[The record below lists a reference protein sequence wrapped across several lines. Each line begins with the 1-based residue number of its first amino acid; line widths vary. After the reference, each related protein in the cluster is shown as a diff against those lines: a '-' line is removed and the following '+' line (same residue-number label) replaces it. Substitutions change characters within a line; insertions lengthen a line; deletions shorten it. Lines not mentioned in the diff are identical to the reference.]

1 MSLFLSRGLGCE
13 DQNVTNDSLEPVDH
27 AILELLDWIKNR
39 PSWHAEAL
47 IRASEGPLGPKE
59 ILELAEKCILESQAS
74 SPQKRSVTTQELS
87 VTTSTAPL
95 VTLTQISNVKN
106 VNKLAANQVLQF
118 APAGLTVI
126 YGDNGTGKSGYTR
139 LLRQVCQVRGL
150 PGQVLPDIYSQGQE
164 SPTAS
169 ISWSAGDSEETC
181 EWKHGSTAAAQL
193 KSVSVFDSK
202 AADHHIQD
210 GAQAAY
216 TPEALRLLECLG
228 SALRQVEDEL
238 QRRIDAKESDITPVT
253 FVHEDSE
260 LAELMSALGQPGT
273 EDRIKKASVLN
284 AEEVQR
290 LAELAQSLEEASKTD
305 PSIKMASLKRLIKEA
320 EELIRKLEVL
330 GHCLDETQIAAV
342 RDKAENVAGKVKVA
356 EASAAL
362 LAGMEMPDLGSAG
375 WKQLW
380 DAARTYSRSSAYP
393 EHAFPHVHGDARCVL
408 CQQLLGQEAKA
419 RMESLDKYVNDTAQ
433 QDLKIAQAEAVTAL
447 EAVRNKVTGAIQNLI
462 PSAELADL
470 SQEISL
476 SKVLAPISAAA
487 QARLDFMQL
496 LVATP
501 TEFQRPSPSD
511 IGWDVPGIVAGF
523 QAAIGEWALQM
534 SVLAE
539 LCDEEGQAKLRK
551 EHRTLKE
558 REVLAANLNSVL
570 AENQRQEDLRKLR
583 AAISTTKRRAVTQ
596 QHGKLSQQLV
606 TEKLQEIFNDE
617 LKRLGAGRLQVSI
630 NRSGS
635 ANAASTFK
643 LTFDGVDAKTA
654 LGEVFSEGECRIIS
668 LARFLTEMR
677 YSKSKAAIVM
687 DDPVSSLDHKYRA
700 KVAKRLAA
708 EAVERQIVVFTHDI
722 AFLEQL
728 NHNAPHVG
736 AEIAYLVLE
745 NTSAGA
751 GTCSGTFP
759 PYGAT
764 LGRRLGYIRNHL
776 QSNEKYW
783 YNEADK
789 EWREASET
797 LVREMRKAWERAIE
811 EVLFNDTV
819 TRFERAVQTNRVRE
833 VTVDDSDWTAIE
845 NAMTE
850 LSRLGPHDEPQE
862 AQDEPP
868 TPDDIKTLMRDL
880 ELWKTGIEQRRK
892 ATGKRRPKV
901 TAKI

>member
-1 MSLFLSRGLGCE
+1 M
-13 DQNVTNDSLEPVDH
+13 TNESLEPVDQ

-39 PSWHAEAL
+39 PSWHADAL
-47 IRASEGPLGPKE
+47 VRASAGPLGPKE
-59 ILELAEKCILESQAS
+59 ILELSDKCMLESQAS
-74 SPQKRSVTTQELS
+74 SPQKRTVTTQELS
-87 VTTSTAPL
+87 VTTSTAPP
-95 VTLTQISNVKN
+95 VTLTQISNTQN
-106 VNKLAANQVLQF
+106 VNKLAANQILQF
-118 APAGLTVI
+118 APVGLTVI
-126 YGDNGTGKSGYTR
+126 YGANGTGKSGYTR

-150 PGQVLPDIYSQGQE
+150 PGQVLPDIYSQGQGN
-164 SPTAS
+164 PKAN
-169 ISWSAGDSEETC
+169 ISWSIGGGEQTC
-181 EWKHGSTAAAQL
+181 EWTHGSTAAAQL

-216 TPEALRLLECLG
+216 TPEALRLLESLG

-238 QRRIDAKESDITPVT
+238 QRRIDAEESEITPVT
-253 FVHEDSE
+253 FLHEDSE
-260 LAELMSALGQPGT
+260 LTELMSALGQEGT
-273 EDRIKKASVLN
+273 EARIRSASVL
-284 AEEVQR
+284 APDEVQR
-290 LAELAQSLEEASKTD
+290 LAELTQSLEEASKTD
-305 PSIKMASLKRLIKEA
+305 PSIKIASLKRLTQEA
-320 EELIRKLEVL
+320 EKLMHNLEVL
-330 GHCLDETQIAAV
+330 SRCLDETQIAAC
-342 RDKAENVAGKVKVA
+342 RDKAKDVAGKAKVA

-380 DAARTYSRSSAYP
+380 EAARTYSRSSAYP
-393 EHAFPHVHGDARCVL
+393 EHAFPHVNGDARCVL
-408 CQQLLGQEAKA
+408 CQQFLGPEAKV
-419 RMESLDKYVNDTAQ
+419 RMESLEKYVNDTAQ
-433 QDLKIAQAEAVTAL
+433 QDLKNAQAESVSAL
-447 EAVRNKVTGAIQNLI
+447 EVVRNKVTAAIQNLV
-462 PSAELADL
+462 PSAELADF
-470 SQEISL
+470 SREFSF
-476 SKVLAPISAAA
+476 SKVLAPVSTAA
-487 QARLDFMQL
+487 QGRLDFMQR
-496 LVATP
+496 LVAKP
-501 TEFQRPSPSD
+501 NEFQRPISYD
-511 IGWDVPGIVAGF
+511 LGWDIPRIVTNL
-523 QAAIGEWALQM
+523 QAAIVDWALQM
-534 SVLAE
+534 SGLAE
-539 LCDEEGQAKLRK
+539 LCDEEGQAKIRK

-558 REVLAANLNSVL
+558 REVLAANLNPVL
-570 AENQRQEDLRKLR
+570 RENQRQTDLRRLR
-583 AAISTTKRRAVTQ
+583 AAISTTKRNAVTQ

-606 TEKLQEIFNDE
+606 TEKLREIFNDE
-617 LKRLGAGRLQVSI
+617 LQQLGAGRLRVSI
-630 NRSGS
+630 SRAGS
-635 ANAASTFK
+635 ANAASTFR

-668 LARFLTEMR
+668 LARFLTELR

-700 KVAKRLAA
+700 KVAKRLAV
-708 EAVERQIVVFTHDI
+708 EALERQVVIFTHDI

-728 NHNAPHVG
+728 NHHAPHAG

-751 GTCSGTFP
+751 GTCSGTLP

-764 LGRRLGYIRNHL
+764 LGKRIGYIRNHL
-776 QSNEKYW
+776 QKNEKYW
-783 YNEADK
+783 VNKADK

-811 EVLFNDTV
+811 EVLFNDAV

-868 TPDDIKTLMRDL
+868 TPDDIKALMLDL
-880 ELWKTGIEQRRK
+880 EQWKTGLDQRRK
-892 ATGKRRPKV
+892 TTSKRRPKV